1 MVEFLV
7 GLALG
12 LKGGAVMGYAAAGKR
27 RAVDQGDHAVE
38 QYALA
43 NVGPAESLDKG
54 LRQSEAGGL
63 DDDVVGARVALQ
75 ELFHAWQEVVGHG
88 AAYAA
93 IGELYDV
100 VAGAVLGPA
109 VLQHIGVHAY
119 VAELVDDEGK
129 APAAGLLDDVAYE
142 GGLAG
147 AEEACDHRGR
157 DALLCH
163 GVTALGCW
171 LALGR
176 CRVLGWGWD
185 IGLAPGVALR
195 HRVGA
200 WYGGCDIG
208 SAPRLRCCGVSM
220 L

>member
-1 MVEFLV
+1 MIQFLV

-12 LKGGAVMGYAAAGKR
+12 LKGGAVMGYAAAGEC
-27 RAVDQGDHAVE
+27 RAVDKGDHAVE
-38 QYALA
+38 QDALA
-43 NVGPAESLDKG
+43 NVGPTESLDKG

-63 DDDVVGARVALQ
+63 DDDVVGARVALD

-93 IGELYDV
+93 IGEFYYV
-100 VAGAVLGPA
+100 VAGAVLGAA

-119 VAELVDDEGK
+119 VAELVDDEGQ
-129 APAAGLLDDVAYE
+129 ASAAGLLDDVAYE

-171 LALGR
+171 L
-176 CRVLGWGWD
+176 
-185 IGLAPGVALR
+185 
-195 HRVGA
+195 GA
-200 WYGGCDIG
+200 W
-208 SAPRLRCCGVSM
+208 LRWRRVWR
-220 L
+220 